1 MRRTIFSSLGCLRQA
16 TAGLAVLTAGTVG
29 PLHAQQAGSA
39 CKLLQVSEIEA
50 AIGGKAEKAPSGSK
64 ESIPGAMTLDLCEVV
79 LKGSGVTHPVRI
91 QVVTDMPM
99 DGADAIKA
107 RNTGTARE
115 EQWKTAGAK
124 LEQSSVGSAICI
136 LAGRPNVASHTTCSI
151 PRGKGYVEVEVVGD
165 VGHLPSMQ
173 TVAALV
179 QKAVSRL

>member
-1 MRRTIFSSLGCLRQA
+1 MRRILSSLGSLRQA
-16 TAGLAVLTAGTVG
+16 AAGLGVLTAATVA
-29 PLHAQQAGSA
+29 PLHAQGASSA

-50 AIGGKAEKAPSGSK
+50 AIGGKAEKAPSGEK
-64 ESIPGAMTLDLCEVV
+64 QSIPGTMTLDVCSVV
-79 LKGSGVTHPVRI
+79 LAASGVKHPVSI
-91 QVVTDMPM
+91 QVVTDLPM
-99 DGADAIKA
+99 NGAEAIKA

-124 LEQSSVGSAICI
+124 LEQSTVGSAICI

-165 VGHLPSMQ
+165 VGKLPSMQ